1 MRSSRLRPVLR
12 PVLRTVAALLV
23 ALPLVACATHRGIAG
38 AAAGPDPEAR
48 PSAAGVVPNA
58 LRIDNTSRD
67 RIDVYVV
74 GQTRDWHVGRVDP
87 GTTAFLS
94 LPIRAVGPGMM
105 SLAVIANAP
114 RSMTPSRD
122 ARAVLTLGQPLES
135 LMAQRWTFAPGRLT
149 GLPRVTR

>member
-1 MRSSRLRPVLR
+1 MSSFR
-12 PVLRTVAALLV
+12 LRTVAALLA
-23 ALPLVACATHRGIAG
+23 ALPLVACAAHRGSTAD
-38 AAAGPDPEAR
+38 PDAR
-48 PSAAGVVPNA
+48 PTAAGVVPNA

-149 GLPRVTR
+149 GLPERTR